1 MTLSWEISNGIFP
14 DLNVLDSY
22 QSVKCVKVL
31 VKSSVFRHGFHNPPH
46 AVLGPVLP
54 AAAWSRG
61 SGYSQESYEW
71 GAETLAKP
79 QTSAPPLHYS
89 SFTLSCWNGPC
100 CCQWTCVGLW
110 WGLRWEILSENPMG
124 SVPDNCILIPDYCPC
139 PISRVLS
146 DIPWPQTTCG
156 GESIMSSHF
165 KSTSR
170 YPLMSAYLNH
180 REQLSQ
186 NSHLLLNTAWN
197 APN

>member
-124 SVPDNCILIPDYCPC
+124 SVPDNCILIPDYCPS
-139 PISRVLS
+139 PVSRVLS
-146 DIPWPQTTCG
+146 EIPWSQRTILDSKTSKSCLVENQSHGTPLHLYLATHCL
-156 GESIMSSHF
+156 SSSEWQRSVQS
-165 KSTSR
+165 K
-170 YPLMSAYLNH
+170 
-180 REQLSQ
+180 
-186 NSHLLLNTAWN
+186 
-197 APN
+197 